1 MALDFHNSI
10 RSLRVIS
17 PVSLGATG
25 SGGKTGVVV
34 DRAGYEGVDIEVSVG
49 AVTATNA
56 TVTLKV
62 LEGDVTGT
70 MTTAASTSLI
80 TTANGAN
87 LIAGTPR
94 TSGVQNTGQNW
105 TARVG
110 YIGVKRYVSAKLI
123 PTISG
128 GITAGANVLLG
139 GARKKPTAA

>member
-10 RSLRVIS
+10 RSVRAIS

-34 DRAGYEGVDIEVSVG
+34 DRAGYEAVDVEVALG

-80 TTANGAN
+80 QTTNGAN

-94 TSGVQNTGQNW
+94 TSGVLNTGQNW
-105 TARVG
+105 TTRVG

-128 GITAGANVLLG
+128 GIIAGANIILS
-139 GARKKPTAA
+139 GARKKPTQA